1 MQNHSLNN
9 HPTLLSSYTSPNK
22 CSLPSAHSVDMD
34 SQSTL
39 DPAVLSGM
47 SPGFNAL
54 DGFDDTL
61 AFTDPLEGDDPLF
74 PVDWDQED
82 TPPYEGNLYSTPLN
96 WDPPEA
102 KVEPLPNAPYQTM
115 PLNSL
120 TPAQQ
125 EKLRNIAMPQH
136 LQYRNQHSPAS
147 THKSTSVSSPEA
159 NDNRR
164 KRKSTS
170 SADEEDDEDG
180 EHPPVKKTAHN
191 MIEKRYRTNLN
202 DKIAAL
208 RDSVPSLRIM
218 TKSARGEDTADDR
231 EELQGLTPAHKLN
244 KATVLS
250 KATEYIAHLE
260 KRNKRLQEENVEQ
273 KARLAAF
280 ETLFRS
286 GSMGFSPT
294 PPMSNAFQYPS
305 DYNTPSHSPVNDP
318 QGMIQV
324 PEDIRRLQRQSNQQ
338 TYPVGQYQELQQQGR
353 QQQMGPN
360 GWQNGGGGYFGKLM
374 VGSLAGLMV
383 MEGFTQAES
392 ESDEPGARG
401 LFALPVHLLRTV
413 AHYIHSSIDFNVLG
427 YHLSASQFLGYF
439 KFFLVFGAL
448 LYVFLPSL
456 FATKPK
462 SDGGKTQNSS
472 IAAAPS
478 LASSIQVRRQAWLTA
493 VQTVWVPRNNFFL
506 EAAALCLK
514 MVKLSFR
521 NAVGSDS
528 YTYLTGINQ
537 QSETARVKTWGIA
550 LDAQLAGGDVEV
562 SKSRLTLTLLA
573 SGTLPDTPAR
583 LMLKALHV
591 RVLLWEIG
599 NAGFNGFYMFHEI
612 AAKLARWKWNEAKK
626 LQRLMSSTEDKQD
639 DELPGYLKALL
650 EEECD
655 DVLTD
660 CISQRAYNLAWNLPT
675 NNNVRVGYKG
685 MDSVV
690 DDYAIR
696 SPLDAVAAWYSS
708 LLCEQALSKSL
719 ESSSDDA
726 VSQRSIIE
734 TIALAI
740 KVAPIGS
747 GAQIR
752 AFVARAVLVKEK
764 RGLNIAASLKALGP
778 FQPKNSQS
786 TTSAPSLIHTST
798 SIAGLPD
805 IKMSLRCAMAIAHL
819 ERFPAPDNPTAAHPI
834 INSVVPTNLTLLGFT
849 AAFKLMESIQAHDMV
864 AVSCTNALEKLAG
877 NLRIWVGGKD
887 GEQSGLDKDIRKEM
901 VERCLGTTKR
911 IIGMEKD
918 AGYETMSEDET
929 GEGC

>member
-1 MQNHSLNN
+1 
-9 HPTLLSSYTSPNK
+9 
-22 CSLPSAHSVDMD
+22 HSVDMD

-74 PVDWDQED
+74 PVDWDQET

-102 KVEPLPNAPYQTM
+102 KVEPLPHAPYQTM
-115 PLNSL
+115 PMNSL

-136 LQYRNQHSPAS
+136 LQYRNQHSPTS
-147 THKSTSVSSPEA
+147 THKSASVSSPET

-294 PPMSNAFQYPS
+294 PPMSSAFQYPP
-305 DYNTPSHSPVNDP
+305 DYNTPSHSPVSDP

-324 PEDIRRLQRQSNQQ
+324 PEDIRRLQRQSSQQ
-338 TYPVGQYQELQQQGR
+338 TYPVGQFQELQQQGR
-353 QQQMGPN
+353 QQQMSSN
-360 GWQNGGGGYFGKLM
+360 GWQTGGGGYFGKLM

-392 ESDEPGARG
+392 ESDAPGARG
-401 LFALPVHLLRTV
+401 LFALPVHLLRV
-413 AHYIHSSIDFNVLG
+413 VSHYIHSSIDFNVLG
-427 YHLSASQFLGYF
+427 YHVSTSQLLGYF
-439 KFFLVFGAL
+439 KVFLVFGAL

-493 VQTVWVPRNNFFL
+493 VQTVWVPRHNFFL

-514 MVKLSFR
+514 MVKLSIR
-521 NAVGSDS
+521 NAIGSDS
-528 YTYLTGINQ
+528 YSYVTGITE

-583 LMLKALHV
+583 LMLKALHI

-626 LQRLMSSTEDKQD
+626 LQRLMSNTKDKQD
-639 DELPGYLKALL
+639 DELPAHLKALL

-660 CISQRAYNLAWNLPT
+660 CIGQRAYNLAWNLPT
-675 NNNVRVGYKG
+675 NNNVRVGGKG
-685 MDSVV
+685 MDGVV

-708 LLCEQALSKSL
+708 LLCQQALSKSL

-726 VSQRSIIE
+726 VNQNSINE
-734 TIALAI
+734 SIALAI

-747 GAQIR
+747 VAQIQ
-752 AFVARAVLVKEK
+752 AFVARAVLVQEK
-764 RGLNIAASLKALGP
+764 RGSNIAASIAALGLE
-778 FQPKNSQS
+778 PKSSSN

-805 IKMSLRCAMAIAHL
+805 IKMSLRCAMAIAYL
-819 ERFPAPDNPTAAHPI
+819 ERYPAPENPTKAHPI

-849 AAFKLMESIQAHDMV
+849 ATFKLMEGIQAHDKV
-864 AVSCTNALEKLAG
+864 ATSCTNTLEKLAG
-877 NLRIWVGGKD
+877 NLRIWVGGKH